1 MTRANEVSPRVFSLR
16 WVRTG
21 VAAALG
27 VLLLSLALSG
37 CGWIFKKQHKPMVVD
52 VELTA
57 TDSLNYDGTQA
68 QVVALKLY
76 ILKSDARFMQGDT
89 RAYFDDTWNPEW
101 RDDVFYKQDTMATA
115 AATLV
120 PGETKTVRLQVPYA
134 YARDAKPVFAAIA
147 DFLRPPSGKAE
158 RVAFGIQ
165 KKSKQTIKLTVG
177 KDWVAQGGKK

>member
-1 MTRANEVSPRVFSLR
+1 MTRANAVSSRVFSLR

-27 VLLLSLALSG
+27 ILILAFALSG
-37 CGWIFKKQHKPMVVD
+37 CGWIFKKQHKPLVVD
-52 VELTA
+52 IELTA
-57 TDSLNYDGTQA
+57 SDSLNFDGDQA
-68 QVVALKLY
+68 QVVALRLY
-76 ILKSDARFMQGDT
+76 ILKSESRFMQGDT

-101 RDDVFYKQDTMATA
+101 RNDVFYKQDTMATA
-115 AATLV
+115 SATLI
-120 PGETKTVRLQVPYA
+120 PGETKTIRLQVPYA
-134 YARDAKPVFAAIA
+134 YARDASPVFAAIA

-177 KDWVAQGGKK
+177 KDWVAQAGKK